1 MLSLDPFLCCK
12 ITSIPRTPA
21 QGVLTRGLVLLRAAG
36 LRSSSGTKEKEG
48 SLNPEVRITDVC
60 WSRSFRDSIR
70 ARADLRAQ
78 VSASKRAFWRKFV
91 SIANKQTT
99 R

>member
-1 MLSLDPFLCCK
+1 MLSLDPFLLCK
-12 ITSIPRTPA
+12 ITYIPRTPV
-21 QGVLTRGLVLLRAAG
+21 QGVLTRGLVLLRAAC

-48 SLNPEVRITDVC
+48 ILNPEVRITEVC
-60 WSRSFRDSIR
+60 WTRTFRDSIR

-78 VSASKRAFWRKFV
+78 VSASARAFWGKFV
-91 SIANKQTT
+91 AIANKQTT